1 MRALPIA
8 MALVGLTLASC
19 SKPAEEAKGPEA
31 TESKEAAEPAELTDV
46 QKAAL
51 VAELPAPYS
60 TGDIAH
66 GKQLFAV
73 CKACHTVVKDG
84 ANMTGPNLHG
94 IFGRKVGTDA
104 GFTYSDPVKAAGF
117 TWDEAHLDTWLTDP
131 KADIPGTKMTF
142 PGLKDPKDRI
152 DVIAYLKAET
162 SDKPAT

>member
-73 CKACHTVVKDG
+73 CKACHTLVKDG
-84 ANMTGPNLHG
+84 ANMTGPNLWG
-94 IFGRKVGTDA
+94 VFGRKA
-104 GFTYSDPVKAAGF
+104 GSVASFNYSDGMKAAGF
-117 TWDEAHLDTWLTDP
+117 TWDAAQIDKWIENPPALIT
-131 KADIPGTKMTF
+131 GTKMTYA
-142 PGLKDPKDRI
+142 GMKDAKDRI
-152 DVIAYLKAET
+152 DVIAYLKSET
-162 SDKPAT
+162 SAPKE

>member
-1 MRALPIA
+1 MRVLGVMLVAAVALAGCGKSGGGGAADTTAAP
-8 MALVGLTLASC
+8 ASA
-19 SKPAEEAKGPEA
+19 P
-31 TESKEAAEPAELTDV
+31 TVELTAADK
-46 QKAAL
+46 QAL
-51 VAELPAPYS
+51 VAAMPAPYA
-60 TGDIAH
+60 TADLANGEA
-66 GKQLFAV
+66 KFAM
-73 CKACHTVVKDG
+73 CQSCHTISKG
-84 ANMTGPNLHG
+84 GPNMTGPNLHG